1 MFGWLFGG
9 KKEVERVEEQ
19 TRLGFE
25 AVKQDLNKTGE
36 WIKHL
41 DKTDKELKQAVQD
54 LNRQLSSMKEDLE
67 GVKNALIFSNIA
79 ASKRKIKQ
87 GKQVFIEQTAVQAV
101 QNGVQT
107 AVQTADLHQ
116 LSVMERALVWILL
129 NSDMKLSYDDL
140 AAMTGKSRATVR
152 GQVNSI
158 KKKIE
163 DLISESMENGGKKRL
178 YIEENIKNKVLKN
191 AKVRVNKDKK
201 KKKNK

>member
-1 MFGWLFGG
+1 MFGWLFGR
-9 KKEVERVEEQ
+9 KKEIERIEEQ
-19 TRLGFE
+19 TRQSFE
-25 AVKQDLNKTGE
+25 AVKQDLNKTGD
-36 WIKHL
+36 WLKHL
-41 DKTDKELKQAVQD
+41 NNRDEGLKHELNVLKEE
-54 LNRQLSSMKEDLE
+54 LSSMRDDLE
-67 GVKNALIFSNIA
+67 GVKNALIFSNIS
-79 ASKRKIKQ
+79 ASRRKIKQ
-87 GKQVFIEQTAVQAV
+87 GKQLFIEQAGVQAV

-116 LSVMERALVWILL
+116 LSVMERAIVWILL

-163 DLISESMENGGKKRL
+163 DLISENMESGGKKRL

-191 AKVRVNKDKK
+191 AKVRVGKSKK
-201 KKKNK
+201 SRKSE